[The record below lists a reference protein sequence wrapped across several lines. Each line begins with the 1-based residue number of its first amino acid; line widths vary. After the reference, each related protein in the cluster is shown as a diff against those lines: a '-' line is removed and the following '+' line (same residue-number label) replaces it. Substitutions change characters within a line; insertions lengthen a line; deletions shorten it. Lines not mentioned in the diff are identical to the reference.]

1 MPLLSAASTR
11 RDPFWGLDGKSARRT
26 RLRRKI
32 TRSVMLAVGVV
43 LIALLATRLP
53 AVDPQ
58 FLISGEGRPILA
70 GAIFALLGST
80 ILLGLAKLRGPA
92 HH

>member
-11 RDPFWGLDGKSARRT
+11 RDPFWGVDGKCASRS
-26 RLRRKI
+26 RLRRRI
-32 TRSVMLAVGVV
+32 TRYVMLAIGVV
-43 LIALLATRLP
+43 LVAVLATRLP

-92 HH
+92 NR